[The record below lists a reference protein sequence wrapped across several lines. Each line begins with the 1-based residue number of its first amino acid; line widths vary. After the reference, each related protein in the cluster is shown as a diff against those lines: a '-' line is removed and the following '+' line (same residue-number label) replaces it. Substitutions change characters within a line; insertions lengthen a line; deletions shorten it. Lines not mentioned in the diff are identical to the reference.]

1 MIWFWL
7 GFFALVGLLLVL
19 DLGVLHRKQEEPT
32 LKASAYWTAGWMTLG
47 LSFSGVVYLIYEN
60 AWLGAH
66 MAQPTTS
73 PGMDA
78 AVTYVSAYLLEQA
91 LSVDNIFVIGLLF
104 HSFRVPTKY
113 QHRVLFW
120 GILGAIVFRLIMLG
134 GGAYLATKFSWIFYV
149 FGGYLMWQGIKLGR
163 GGDED
168 GEDHDKSLAVRALRR
183 VVRIV
188 DGDYGGKFLITI
200 DGKRA
205 LTTVAVCLVVIEL
218 TDVVFA
224 LDSIPAVLSVSQ
236 DTFIMVTSN
245 IFAILG
251 LRSLYFVLAGAM
263 DKFRYLK
270 LALAALLVV
279 IGAKM
284 IAHEHVQVSHVVSL
298 GVIAG
303 ILAAGVLA
311 SIVAS
316 RKEEA
321 AASSAALAQQPSD
334 PAEPVEKPG

>member
-1 MIWFWL
+1 VPMIWFWL
-7 GFFALVGLLLVL
+7 GFFALVALLLVL
-19 DLGVLHRKQEEPT
+19 DLGVLHKKQEEPT
-32 LKASAYWTAGWMTLG
+32 LKSSAYWTAGWMLLG
-47 LSFSGVVYLIYEN
+47 LAFSGVVYLIYEN
-60 AWLGAH
+60 AWLGAK
-66 MAQPTTS
+66 MVEPTKS

-120 GILGAIVFRLIMLG
+120 GILGAIVFRLVMLG
-134 GGAYLATKFSWIFYV
+134 GGAYLAKQFDWIFYV
-149 FGGYLMWQGIKLGR
+149 FGAYLAWQGIKLAR
-163 GGDED
+163 GGEDDE
-168 GEDHDKSLAVRALRR
+168 GEHDKSLAVRALRR
-183 VVRIV
+183 FVRIV
-188 DGDYGGKFLITI
+188 DGDYNGAFLVEI
-200 DGKRA
+200 DGKKA

-251 LRSLYFVLAGAM
+251 LRNLYFVLAGAM
-263 DKFRYLK
+263 DKFKYLK
-270 LALAALLVV
+270 LALAVLLVV

-284 IAHEHVQVSHVVSL
+284 IAHAAWPDVHIPHVVSL

-303 ILAAGVLA
+303 ILAAGVAA
-311 SIVAS
+311 SVIAS
-316 RKEEA
+316 RRESPPA
-321 AASSAALAQQPSD
+321 AAEDVPH
-334 PAEPVEKPG
+334 